1 MQSASQLQQEISSNK
16 FYPPQV
22 DPASSL
28 FRSALITRYLGKTA
42 CTRKAIIIEAQAG
55 QGKSTL
61 AAQFLHHFNL
71 RFAWYQIGPED
82 TDPALL
88 LSALLDNLQQKLPG
102 FKSPQLALI
111 MRQGEIG
118 PLDVTRC
125 ANILLTDL
133 DRHLAGDFYIVFDD
147 LHLGEQAPLLNNLL
161 SHIID
166 TSPPHLHFV
175 LISRKALALTARTLR
190 YGTDV
195 CMLQNQDL
203 SLSLQEVEMLF
214 SRVLKQ
220 QISRRDAELIRQ
232 QTSGWI
238 MGILLAALGD
248 KRQRKSAKFNT
259 GNRLPADLS
268 SDQILSYFRHEIL
281 DHVPEDLHT
290 ILMRLSL
297 LSEIPIDLA
306 ATITGQRDAG
316 AILTDLMLDNF
327 FLYPLDEQ
335 QTVFRLHHLFQE
347 FLQERAKKFLS
358 RDEIKAIYSTAAAYY
373 LDKGALEQALLCY
386 RKEENFQVM
395 EDILRREGLNMM
407 AKNRVI
413 TLLTLLKS
421 IPEDKLLNY
430 AWLTLFTGY
439 LYSDF
444 HPQKTEPLLES
455 ARNRFIITGDE
466 TGELLALSHLIYFHF
481 VVSGLYHTGALLLPR
496 IEELFTRNREDLPL
510 HAQIVIARNLGAG
523 YCFFI
528 SRMKQARA
536 YATMA
541 RDLATGNDIRN
552 GIAST
557 RFTCGYIESLIGNYK
572 SCLQEI
578 ETSYALLHD
587 PLVGMSNKLTLR
599 ILHLNFLSKRGDFI
613 NLYHQQQLLR
623 NSIDNHVVEQTVAA
637 PYLYIWECAG
647 LVEAGEYDKAEQVL
661 QMGGRISATAETPH
675 MRSQLLQWYGYIQAL
690 QGKEEAAE
698 KAVTEAAELR
708 QVAGGPFYD
717 TFCTI
722 IHGATL
728 ARIGHHDEALKLL
741 TTALHKAEGLPSDY
755 MAAAAR
761 LHRAWVYRQQDCKK
775 AMLDDLQAGL
785 NLLKKNSYTY
795 FWSWEPGFMEQLLS
809 EAFRAGILPEFSD
822 GLARKQLGIFFDK
835 KGSAYPLLDITILGP
850 FALQIAGKTILTAE
864 KLTPAQRSLMALLLA
879 CKDQKISQERIQLTL
894 WPDSSP
900 DKARA
905 KLDMLLM
912 RLRKVLGQALPC
924 PVSQY
929 LSMQKGFLCLDN
941 CRIDGVEFDK
951 LATKGLNHARA
962 EQFWQ
967 AGNAFY
973 RALRLWD
980 NGTATGSDLFIGE
993 TSDFYDQLLRLLAK
1007 IGHTYGIIL
1016 AESDCAEEAIDVATK
1031 ILQINRMDDQ
1041 LITLLYGLYIRCGKM
1056 LKAKETLLQYRQSL
1070 RDLEYSQD
1078 EIDDLLFKVA
1088 ASTS

>member
-1 MQSASQLQQEISSNK
+1 MQPSLNLQQEISSNK

-22 DPASSL
+22 DPASIL
-28 FRSALITRYLGKTA
+28 FRSSLITELLGKTA
-42 CTRKAIIIEAQAG
+42 CTKKAVIIEAQAG

-61 AAQFLHHFNL
+61 AVQFLHHFNL

-82 TDPALL
+82 TDPVLL
-88 LSALLDNLQQKLPG
+88 LSALLDNLKRKLPG

-111 MRQGEIG
+111 MHQGEIG

-166 TSPPHLHFV
+166 TSPPRLHFV
-175 LISRKALALTARTLR
+175 LISRKAISLTARTLR

-195 CMLQNQDL
+195 RMLQNQDL

-220 QISRRDAELIRQ
+220 QISRSDAELIRQ

-238 MGILLAALGD
+238 MGILLAAHADRHQGP
-248 KRQRKSAKFNT
+248 SVSSNT
-259 GNRLPADLS
+259 GTRLPANLS
-268 SDQILSYFRHEIL
+268 SDQILTYFRHEIL
-281 DHVPEDLHT
+281 GHVPEDLHT

-297 LSEIPIDLA
+297 LSEIPVDLA
-306 ATITGQRDAG
+306 AKITGRDDTG

-335 QTVFRLHHLFQE
+335 QTVFRFHHLFQE
-347 FLQERAKKFLS
+347 FLQERANKYLS
-358 RDEIKAIYSTAAAYY
+358 KDEIKSIYSIAASYY
-373 LDKGALEQALLCY
+373 LGKGALEQALICY

-395 EDILRREGLNMM
+395 EDILCREGLNMM

-421 IPEDKLLNY
+421 IPADKLVSY
-430 AWLTLFTGY
+430 AWLTLFTGI
-439 LYSDF
+439 LYADF
-444 HPQKTEPLLES
+444 HPQKMEPLLET
-455 ARNRFIITGDE
+455 ARNRFIITGNE
-466 TGELLALSHLIYFHF
+466 MGELLALCHLIYFHF

-496 IEELFTRNREDLPL
+496 TEELFSRNRDDLPL

-528 SRMKQARA
+528 SRMKQAKE
-536 YATMA
+536 YATIA
-541 RDLATGNDIRN
+541 RDLATRNDIRN

-557 RFTCGYIESLIGNYK
+557 RFTCGYIESLTGNYK

-599 ILHLNFLSKRGDFI
+599 VLHLHYLSKHGDFI
-613 NLYHQQQLLR
+613 NLNHQQKLLR
-623 NSIDNHVVEQTVAA
+623 NSIDNHVVDQTITA

-647 LVEAGEYDKAEQVL
+647 LVESGEYDKAEQLL
-661 QMGGRISATAETPH
+661 QVGGKISATAETPH
-675 MRSQLLQWYGYIQAL
+675 MRSQLLQWHGYILAL
-690 QGKEEAAE
+690 QGKKHDAE

-717 TFCTI
+717 TFCKI
-722 IHGATL
+722 ILGATL
-728 ARIGHHDEALKLL
+728 ARIGLHDEAQELL
-741 TTALHKAEGLPSDY
+741 TTALRQAGRLPSDY
-755 MAAAAR
+755 MAAAA
-761 LHRAWVYRQQDCKK
+761 LFQRAWVYRLQNCRE
-775 AMLDDLQAGL
+775 AMLNDLQAGL
-785 NLLKKNSYTY
+785 NFMEKNGYTY
-795 FWSWEPGFMEQLLS
+795 FWSWEPDFMRELLT

-822 GLARKQLGIFFDK
+822 MLARKRLGIFFDK
-835 KGSAYPLLDITILGP
+835 QGSAYPLLDITILGS
-850 FALQIAGKTILTAE
+850 FSLNIAEKTILTAE
-864 KLTPAQRSLMALLLA
+864 KLTPAQRSLMALVLA
-879 CKDQKISQERIQLTL
+879 GKDQKISQEKIQLTL

-900 DKARA
+900 EKARA
-905 KLDMLLM
+905 KQDTLLL
-912 RLRKVLGQALPC
+912 RLRKVLAQVLPC
-924 PVSQY
+924 PVTKY

-941 CRIDGVEFDK
+941 CRIDGVEFSK
-951 LATKGLNHARA
+951 LAREGLNHARA

-973 RALRLWD
+973 RALHLWD
-980 NGTATGSDLFIGE
+980 SSTVTGSDLFIGE
-993 TSDFYDQLLRLLAK
+993 TADLYDQLLQLLAK
-1007 IGHTYGIIL
+1007 TGHTYGIIL
-1016 AESDCAEEAIDVATK
+1016 AESDCTEEAIEVVNK
-1031 ILQINRMDDQ
+1031 VLQINRMDDQ
-1041 LITLLYGLYIRCGKM
+1041 LITLLHGLYIRSGKM
-1056 LKAKETLLQYRQSL
+1056 LKAKETLQQYRQTL
-1070 RDLEYSQD
+1070 RDQD
-1078 EIDDLLFKVA
+1078 YNQEEIDDLLFQVA
-1088 ASTS
+1088 ATTS